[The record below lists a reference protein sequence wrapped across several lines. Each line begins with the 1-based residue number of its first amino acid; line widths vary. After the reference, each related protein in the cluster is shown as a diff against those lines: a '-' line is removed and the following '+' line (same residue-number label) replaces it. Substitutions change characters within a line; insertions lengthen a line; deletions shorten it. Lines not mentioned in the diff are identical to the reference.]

1 MKKIVFAFLF
11 IMLWGLSHGQSKF
24 VDEYEVNIGYSLFQ
38 GDYGENGNFKSTT
51 GSSGFLLGG
60 KVFLNFLNYNTPNCY
75 PCQHLKFPL
84 IFNVGY
90 SNLSFSQ
97 AYNDRPPTP
106 DLIKLKAFSG
116 SIFQSHVGLGV
127 EYHIGDLNAFS
138 FGSNNFLETFDPFI
152 GGSIGV
158 TAYVVRLKS
167 ALGDIDTNP
176 NVLPT
181 AFRDGVYNKP
191 GVAPTF
197 SLEAGFRY
205 KLNSNLSITA
215 NSRWIYYL
223 SDKVDGLVPDADLVP
238 NEHNDWQ
245 FSPSIGV
252 VFLLKNG
259 GFY

>member
-1 MKKIVFAFLF
+1 MKKIVFASFF
-11 IMLWGLSHGQSKF
+11 VMLWGFSFGQSKF
-24 VDEYEVNIGYSLFQ
+24 VDEYEVNIGYSVFQ
-38 GDYGENGNFKSTT
+38 GDYGQRGDFSSNLGN
-51 GSSGFLLGG
+51 SGFLLGG
-60 KVFLNFLNYNTPNCY
+60 KAYMNFLNYNKPNCY
-75 PCQHLKFPL
+75 ACQHLKFPL

-97 AYNDRPPTP
+97 AYNDSDLTP

-116 SIFQSHVGLGV
+116 SIFQSHVGIGI

-138 FGSNNFLETFDPFI
+138 FGSNTFLETFDPFV

-167 ALGDIDTNP
+167 ALGDYNTNP
-176 NVLPT
+176 NILPT
-181 AFRDGVYNKP
+181 AFKNGVYDKP
-191 GVAPTF
+191 GIAPTF
-197 SLEAGFRY
+197 TIDAGFRY
-205 KLNSNLSITA
+205 KLNNNMSITV
-215 NSRWIYYL
+215 NSSWIYYL

-245 FSPSIGV
+245 FSPSVGV

>member
-1 MKKIVFAFLF
+1 MKKIVFALFF
-11 IMLWGLSHGQSKF
+11 IMIWGASIGQGKF
-24 VDEYEVNIGYSLFQ
+24 VDEYEVTVGYSVFQ
-38 GDYGENGNFKSTT
+38 GDYGEKGDFSSNLGN
-51 GSSGFLLGG
+51 SGFLLGG
-60 KVFLNFLNYNTPNCY
+60 KAYMNFLNYNMANCY
-75 PCQHLKFPL
+75 ACKHLKFPL

-97 AYNDRPPTP
+97 AYNNSDLTP

-116 SIFQSHVGLGV
+116 SIFQSHIGLGV

-167 ALGDIDTNP
+167 SLGDYNTNP

-181 AFRDGVYNKP
+181 AFRNGVYDKP
-191 GVAPTF
+191 GVVPTF
-197 SLEAGFRY
+197 AFEGGFRY
-205 KLNSNLSITA
+205 KLNNNFSITL

-223 SDKVDGLVPDADLVP
+223 SDKVDGLVPDSSLVD
-238 NEHNDWQ
+238 NDHNDWQ